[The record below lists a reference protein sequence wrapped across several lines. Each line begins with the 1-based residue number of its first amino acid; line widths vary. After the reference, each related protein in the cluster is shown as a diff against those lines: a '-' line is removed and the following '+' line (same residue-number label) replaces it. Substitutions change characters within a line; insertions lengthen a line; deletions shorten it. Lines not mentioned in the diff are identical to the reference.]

1 MWRIWGIAMK
11 IKSIKINLNKERLD
25 TVMKAMRA
33 IEHEN
38 KAEFYKA
45 CDQIVAD
52 TGTSKADVVFH
63 ILCSTYKSAISMLKA
78 KG

>member
-1 MWRIWGIAMK
+1 MK

-45 CDQIVAD
+45 CD
-52 TGTSKADVVFH
+52 
-63 ILCSTYKSAISMLKA
+63 
-78 KG
+78 

>member
-1 MWRIWGIAMK
+1 
-11 IKSIKINLNKERLD
+11 
-25 TVMKAMRA
+25 MKAMRA

-52 TGTSKADVVFH
+52 TGTSKDDVVFH
-63 ILCSTYKSAISMLKA
+63 ILCSTYKNAISMLMA